1 LVRRISQSDIRQNLL
16 LWTRGTAAREA
27 LAYLD
32 RIGIDAEPLLSK
44 AELSR
49 DQLLQDRGGL
59 SAASQYRFLELAAS
73 ETNDSLLG
81 LRLAVEMD
89 LRVAGILFYL
99 AASSATVAEA
109 LDHLVRYAATTSEDI
124 RPELSQHNGEMIITS
139 RHVLAIDDPYRQF
152 SEFLALGLIRV
163 LHRVTNRDFAPSRIT
178 FVHARNF
185 GLKEVHRL
193 LRCPVEFLQPANSW
207 VLPQSVMELPIVSQ
221 DSHLLHILRTHADDL
236 LAQRQRVGGLRSVVE
251 NHLESVLPSGKVR
264 AAVVAQQLG
273 MSLRSL
279 ARQLAAEGASF
290 GEILDHLRNRLAV
303 RYLEDQRIS
312 LQQIAWLLGYSELA
326 AFNHA
331 FKRWSGT
338 SPGRAR
344 NQPTSIPP
352 A

>member
-1 LVRRISQSDIRQNLL
+1 MRRISQSDIRQNLL

-32 RIGIDAEPLLSK
+32 RIGIDAEPLLSN

-185 GLKEVHRL
+185 GLKEVHRT
-193 LRCPVEFLQPANSW
+193 PAM
-207 VLPQSVMELPIVSQ
+207 P
-221 DSHLLHILRTHADDL
+221 R
-236 LAQRQRVGGLRSVVE
+236 
-251 NHLESVLPSGKVR
+251 
-264 AAVVAQQLG
+264 
-273 MSLRSL
+273 
-279 ARQLAAEGASF
+279 
-290 GEILDHLRNRLAV
+290 
-303 RYLEDQRIS
+303 
-312 LQQIAWLLGYSELA
+312 
-326 AFNHA
+326 
-331 FKRWSGT
+331 
-338 SPGRAR
+338 
-344 NQPTSIPP
+344 
-352 A
+352 

>member
-1 LVRRISQSDIRQNLL
+1 
-16 LWTRGTAAREA
+16 
-27 LAYLD
+27 
-32 RIGIDAEPLLSK
+32 
-44 AELSR
+44 
-49 DQLLQDRGGL
+49 
-59 SAASQYRFLELAAS
+59 
-73 ETNDSLLG
+73 
-81 LRLAVEMD
+81 MD

-185 GLKEVHRL
+185 GLKEVHQL

-236 LAQRQRVGGLRSVVE
+236 LAQRQRVGD
-251 NHLESVLPSGKVR
+251 
-264 AAVVAQQLG
+264 
-273 MSLRSL
+273 
-279 ARQLAAEGASF
+279 F
-290 GEILDHLRNRLAV
+290 GV
-303 RYLEDQRIS
+303 
-312 LQQIAWLLGYSELA
+312 
-326 AFNHA
+326 
-331 FKRWSGT
+331 
-338 SPGRAR
+338 
-344 NQPTSIPP
+344 
-352 A
+352 